1 MSRNLWWRKQLT
13 INKIKRNPK
22 EVLVPSFKD
31 LEEKNESVA
40 ISHRN
45 LQISTTKLRKIRIN
59 TSSDNFLFV
68 LHLKK

>member
-13 INKIKRNPK
+13 INKIKRKPK
-22 EVLVPSFKD
+22 EVLVPLLKD
-31 LEEKNESVA
+31 LEEKDESVA

-45 LQISTTKLRKIRIN
+45 LQISTTKLHKMRVN
-59 TSSDNFLFV
+59 TGSDNFLFV

>member
-1 MSRNLWWRKQLT
+1 M
-13 INKIKRNPK
+13 
-22 EVLVPSFKD
+22 LVPSFKD

-45 LQISTTKLRKIRIN
+45 LQISTAKLRKIRIN
-59 TSSDNFLFV
+59 TGSDNFLFV